1 MPDTTAPDG
10 GPLLVVD
17 GLTAGYNGVPAIRD
31 LSFTVG
37 AGEVVSVLGPNG
49 AGKTTSLLAIVG
61 LVPPMAGSVTALG
74 RPVNVRRPHELARR
88 GVLLVPDDRG
98 IFPGL
103 TVRDHFRLAQRRQDP
118 AREAAVLDRF
128 PALKGLLGRRV
139 GLCSG
144 GEQQMLTI
152 AKALLGRPRVL
163 MIDEMSLGLAPK
175 IVQEM
180 LPSIRALARE
190 EGIGVVLVEQHIEL
204 ALSVSDRG
212 VILNHGRVVLE
223 GAARDLLAHRDQ
235 VEAAY
240 FGADEFAGSDVPGG
254 AADGGAGGSGA
265 TSAAVV
271 AS

>member
-1 MPDTTAPDG
+1 
-10 GPLLVVD
+10 
-17 GLTAGYNGVPAIRD
+17 
-31 LSFTVG
+31 
-37 AGEVVSVLGPNG
+37 
-49 AGKTTSLLAIVG
+49 
-61 LVPPMAGSVTALG
+61 
-74 RPVNVRRPHELARR
+74 
-88 GVLLVPDDRG
+88 
-98 IFPGL
+98 
-103 TVRDHFRLAQRRQDP
+103 
-118 AREAAVLDRF
+118 
-128 PALKGLLGRRV
+128 
-139 GLCSG
+139 
-144 GEQQMLTI
+144 MLTI

-223 GAARDLLAHRDQ
+223 GAARDLLASRDR

-240 FGADEFAGSDVPGG
+240 FGADEFAGSEVTGG
-254 AADGGAGGSGA
+254 GVTGGGVTGSGV
-265 TSAAVV
+265 TGAAVV